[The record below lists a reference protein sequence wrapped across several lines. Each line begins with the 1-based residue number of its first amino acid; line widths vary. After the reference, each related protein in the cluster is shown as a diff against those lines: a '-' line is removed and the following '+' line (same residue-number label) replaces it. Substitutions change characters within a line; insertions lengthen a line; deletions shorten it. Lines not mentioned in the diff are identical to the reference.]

1 MFYFPVFLL
10 VRFCVFSRN
19 VFYSNR
25 DTSRRDLSIMTLVT
39 GNLFI
44 TGHFSGLIC
53 LWSADLGKMIDV
65 FENAHTNQITDVVFG
80 NIFGKDEYILA
91 NDTGN
96 SLSEVLIYSSIYTQY
111 DKRLF
116 NELRVQYKKTTN
128 SEHVVYTNWI
138 LFLF

>member
-1 MFYFPVFLL
+1 MSSKLDSPLNKTLERIRFSSNQNIGEEESNLQNAYFKKLFVNINLENDPVS
-10 VRFCVFSRN
+10 CVK
-19 VFYSNR
+19 
-25 DTSRRDLSIMTLVT
+25 VT

-96 SLSEVLIYSSIYTQY
+96 SLSEVLIYSSINTQY
-111 DKRLF
+111 HNRLF
-116 NELRVQYKKTTN
+116 N
-128 SEHVVYTNWI
+128 
-138 LFLF
+138 

>member
-1 MFYFPVFLL
+1 MKKTPSKVAHNWPRPFFL
-10 VRFCVFSRN
+10 RTA
-19 VFYSNR
+19 NR
-25 DTSRRDLSIMTLVT
+25 PKSQFLFHKNLPPRDFSIMTLVT

-80 NIFGKDEYILA
+80 NVFGKDEYILA

-96 SLSEVLIYSSIYTQY
+96 SLSEVLIYSSINTQY
-111 DKRLF
+111 HNRLF
-116 NELRVQYKKTTN
+116 N
-128 SEHVVYTNWI
+128 
-138 LFLF
+138 